1 MNRDPVKDF
10 IKAFDAIHDH
20 SISRREMF
28 RDFMELSYCAYA
40 KLTAPSKD
48 RAEALEA
55 RYMQIVNRY
64 PNKDTIRAYKP
75 LLEILFDALEIGGID
90 FLGSVSS
97 QLEVLDSRQGQFF
110 TPYPLSRMMA
120 DMMLGDVGEIIE
132 REGYVTIGEPASG
145 SGGMILA
152 AADAIQR
159 AGYDPMRHMLVQA
172 TDVSPLCYWM
182 TFMQLT
188 ARGVP
193 AAVFHA
199 NSLSM
204 EVFSSAWTV
213 HAHVFQGVHGHL
225 RFDKPLSQLR
235 NVIRSIQEYEQQL
248 PAPEMMQLSLFDW
261 AEHRELREVESS

>member
-1 MNRDPVKDF
+1 MTPYTSDPVKDF
-10 IKAFDAIHDH
+10 IRQFDAIHDH
-20 SISRREMF
+20 SVSRRDMF

-40 KLTAPSKD
+40 KLTAPTPE

-75 LLEILFDALEIGGID
+75 LLEFLFDALEIGGID

-120 DMMLGDVGEIIE
+120 EMILGDVGKTIE
-132 REGYVTIGEPASG
+132 QEGYVTIGEPASG
-145 SGGMILA
+145 AGGMILA
-152 AADAIQR
+152 AADVIQR

-172 TDVSPLCYWM
+172 IDVSPLCYWM
-182 TFMQLT
+182 TFMQCT

-199 NSLSM
+199 NSLSL
-204 EVFSSAWTV
+204 EVFSSAWTTPAYIF
-213 HAHVFQGVHGHL
+213 HAVHGHL
-225 RFDKPLSQLR
+225 RFDKPLARLR
-235 NVIRSIQEYEQQL
+235 DLIRQMDAETLQ
-248 PAPEMMQLSLFDW
+248 AEMPMQLSLLDW
-261 AEHRELREVESS
+261 AEYRELREA